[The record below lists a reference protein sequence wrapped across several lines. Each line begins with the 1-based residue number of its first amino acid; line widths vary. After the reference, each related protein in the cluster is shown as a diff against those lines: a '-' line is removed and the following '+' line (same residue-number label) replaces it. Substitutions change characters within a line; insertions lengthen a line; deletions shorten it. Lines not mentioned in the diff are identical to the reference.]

1 MKEDKFI
8 LAGFSRIKIVE
19 DGKLKG
25 DSGWMKNRIVS
36 YGLDDGIG
44 QTLAASAGSKLV
56 AYAALGTG
64 TAPASNSTS
73 LAGEIDHASNSRNGV
88 SKSVITSAT
97 GAGVTVRYYGTF
109 SSSDAYMS
117 ATADIQ
123 NIGLFA
129 ISNLTA
135 GTILSGNTYA
145 TSNLNTNQDV
155 QYSYEW
161 RFATA

>member
-1 MKEDKFI
+1 
-8 LAGFSRIKIVE
+8 
-19 DGKLKG
+19 
-25 DSGWMKNRIVS
+25 
-36 YGLDDGIG
+36 
-44 QTLAASAGSKLV
+44 
-56 AYAALGTG
+56 
-64 TAPASNSTS
+64 
-73 LAGEIDHASNSRNGV
+73 
-88 SKSVITSAT
+88 
-97 GAGVTVRYYGTF
+97 
-109 SSSDAYMS
+109 MS

-135 GTILSGNTYA
+135 GTILSGNTYE